1 MEYAHGYIDPEEYKN
16 DPPLYNILPK
26 YNELQHLRDYCFE
39 HASDSANPVQDFIDK
54 GLISPAPEYE
64 DCKTVKSNLEI
75 IDVQTAELLRT
86 YPDRHNGELVPPE
99 WDWNKMNKQMITKQ
113 SFILTVIAIAV
124 FIARQIVNGQ
134 TDTNAN
140 SVNIQGIPTKKVHVG
155 DIDIAHKN

>member
-1 MEYAHGYIDPEEYKN
+1 
-16 DPPLYNILPK
+16 
-26 YNELQHLRDYCFE
+26 
-39 HASDSANPVQDFIDK
+39 
-54 GLISPAPEYE
+54 
-64 DCKTVKSNLEI
+64 
-75 IDVQTAELLRT
+75 
-86 YPDRHNGELVPPE
+86 
-99 WDWNKMNKQMITKQ
+99 MITKQ